1 MGFFKY
7 CFAAWLLFFQCYVTF
22 SSMSAKSHD
31 ANLFGFLEQ
40 IDRMEQFF
48 VASGLPHLVFYY
60 QDTELAEG
68 GTMKKKE
75 HSVNQN

>member
-1 MGFFKY
+1 
-7 CFAAWLLFFQCYVTF
+7 
-22 SSMSAKSHD
+22 MSAKSHD

-40 IDRMEQFF
+40 IDRIEQFF

-68 GTMKKKE
+68 GTMKKKRTLSE
-75 HSVNQN
+75 SKLTKYLQCNYFCY